1 MAAAVLGT
9 AGAIFLPLYDITD
22 FLYFIGS
29 VFAPM
34 IAIQIVNFFVLKQD
48 HFADAVNGRNLLVW
62 LVGFAAYR
70 YLMGIDL
77 PLGNTLP
84 DMLITGVLCWAVN
97 RLCKAA

>member
-1 MAAAVLGT
+1 M
-9 AGAIFLPLYDITD
+9 
-22 FLYFIGS
+22 
-29 VFAPM
+29 
-34 IAIQIVNFFVLKQD
+34 
-48 HFADAVNGRNLLVW
+48 W